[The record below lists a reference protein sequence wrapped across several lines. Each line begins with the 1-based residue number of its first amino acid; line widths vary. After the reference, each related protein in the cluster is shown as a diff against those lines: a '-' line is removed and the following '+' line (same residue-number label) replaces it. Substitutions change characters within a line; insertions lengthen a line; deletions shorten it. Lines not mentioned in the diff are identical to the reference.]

1 VNERRWSL
9 TVLPLTL
16 AVVRLD
22 AAAAVPAWATLPPGS
37 ELHSL
42 TRTSQELSIVCPAA
56 GIPAGV
62 DAERDWRALRVE
74 GPLDF
79 SEVGV
84 LASLSASLAGAGVS
98 IFALSTYDTDYI
110 LVRVASLGAAVEA
123 LREAGHT
130 VVE

>member
-1 VNERRWSL
+1 
-9 TVLPLTL
+9 
-16 AVVRLD
+16 
-22 AAAAVPAWATLPPGS
+22 
-37 ELHSL
+37 
-42 TRTSQELSIVCPAA
+42 
-56 GIPAGV
+56 
-62 DAERDWRALRVE
+62 VE